1 MYLEKIYIKNF
12 RNIENESLNPSV
24 GINLL
29 FGNNAQGKTNFLE
42 AIYITSNL
50 KSFRAKKNS
59 EIINFDK
66 NKATLNL
73 KLNKNRVS
81 NNITL
86 ELENDKKE
94 IILNNKRTKK
104 ISKSLGFIDTILFYP
119 DDIIIVKGSPLL
131 RRNLID
137 RAIFQTDNSYLNL
150 LQKYYHCLKQRNSSL
165 KNGITD
171 ASLWDTQFSELAT
184 IITYYRISYIER
196 INLILDHNFKEIYK
210 YEESVKINI
219 RFQKYLKMISKII

>member
-42 AIYITSNL
+42 AIYVTSNL